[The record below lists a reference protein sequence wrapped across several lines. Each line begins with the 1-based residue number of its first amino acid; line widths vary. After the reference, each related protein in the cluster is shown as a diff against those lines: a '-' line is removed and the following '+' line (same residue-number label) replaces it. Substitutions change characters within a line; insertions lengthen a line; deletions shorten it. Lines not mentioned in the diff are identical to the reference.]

1 MPRNH
6 PAAVL
11 ALAFCAMNPLPG
23 AAAARALEPDSIK
36 TITVEDTKRLSQD
49 TRGRLL
55 LDGKRVPQFHSPFLD
70 LRINRK
76 VEA

>member
-1 MPRNH
+1 
-6 PAAVL
+6 
-11 ALAFCAMNPLPG
+11 MNPLPG
-23 AAAARALEPDSIK
+23 AASAGALEACLHQDDHGRSR
-36 TITVEDTKRLSQD
+36 EDAKGLSQE
-49 TRGRLL
+49 RLGRLL